1 MHSVAK
7 IKKMIRK
14 LHVHAIYYLCREKN
28 FFMKYNRIFS
38 FVISTLL
45 MWAICYLFNTT
56 ATVGK
61 IVFSTAFI
69 NPWNTYTTVK
79 YYMYAGMGM
88 TEGLAY
94 TMAAVLL
101 IFLWVALYYFLY
113 SVKCA
118 IDTKPYRR

>member
-1 MHSVAK
+1 MSMLYITFVAK
-7 IKKMIRK
+7 KI
-14 LHVHAIYYLCREKN
+14 

-69 NPWNTYTTVK
+69 NPWNTYMAVK